1 MDDPASRRVTAT
13 GAILATLLGLPSTS
27 QAQPARTPS
36 LQTPSQAA
44 ATPRANALRDEV
56 WRTEAAFARSMTD
69 RDLKA
74 FASFLSPEAVF
85 WSAGIAR
92 GPEAIVAAWT
102 RFYEG
107 PAAPFSWRPETVE
120 VLPSGTLAFSSLAG
134 PRSVGTAG
142 GDVQLRVA
150 PRGGRTL
157 ACRLR
162 QGVPATVRAAGGAVS
177 LVEQQARHPAP
188 SWREAPT
195 APS

>member
-1 MDDPASRRVTAT
+1 MDDPTSRRVTAT

-36 LQTPSQAA
+36 LQTSSQAA
-44 ATPRANALRDEV
+44 TPPANALRDEV

-120 VLPSGTLAFSSLAG
+120 VLPSGTLAFSSG
-134 PRSVGTAG
+134 PVLDPSGRRVGTFNS
-142 GDVQLRVA
+142 VWR
-150 PRGGRTL
+150 
-157 ACRLR
+157 
-162 QGVPATVRAAGGAVS
+162 
-177 LVEQQARHPAP
+177 
-188 SWREAPT
+188 READGRWLVVFDKGCPP
-195 APS
+195 PSPPPAER